1 VVTRL
6 KLEKMISEIE
16 GNITLSKNVKDAFL
30 KFDREFFVPT
40 GFKHLAYKLDALPMS
55 ANQWISSPLTVAKVI
70 KHLDINH
77 KVDSILE
84 IGCGSGYQAA
94 ILSTLSRRIFTIE
107 RIDTLLKSAKAR
119 FFALGMM
126 NIITKFDDGQK
137 GWIEHAPY
145 DRIVLS
151 AAINKIPDTLF
162 EQLSDDGILIAP
174 IRSGDSEV
182 LTKYSK
188 KNGKIIKED
197 IGLCKFV
204 PILNGTER

>member
-1 VVTRL
+1 VTRL

>member
-1 VVTRL
+1 MTRL

>member
-1 VVTRL
+1 MVTRL
-6 KLEKMISEIE
+6 KLDRMISEIE
-16 GNITLSKNVKDAFL
+16 EKIALNNSVRDAFF

-40 GFKHLAYKLDALPMS
+40 GFKHLAYKLEALPMS
-55 ANQWISSPLTVAKVI
+55 ANQWISSPLTVAKVTNN
-70 KHLDINH
+70 LDINH

-94 ILSTLSRRIFTIE
+94 ILSTLSRRVFTIE

-119 FFALGMM
+119 FFALEMM

-137 GWIEHAPY
+137 GWVEHAPY

-151 AAINKIPDTLF
+151 AAIKTIPPTLF

-174 IRSGDSEV
+174 IKYGDYEM

-188 KNGKIIKED
+188 IDGKIIKED